1 MASLMKTIV
10 SMQEATEK
18 SLKELHH
25 QVSELKKQKPQSN
38 QYFRPSLTEN
48 NIELTSSDNVAKD
61 TSQEKENVE
70 TIEKNLQDS
79 LPRVKIVTVMVTSD

>member
-1 MASLMKTIV
+1 
-10 SMQEATEK
+10 
-18 SLKELHH
+18 
-25 QVSELKKQKPQSN
+25 
-38 QYFRPSLTEN
+38 
-48 NIELTSSDNVAKD
+48 VAKD